1 MGRCVVCTHV
11 VYQPMEWL
19 LGPVCLGTVWV
30 GAVEWVWPSRAD
42 GCFSVNTWNELG
54 GSVKTCIKFQQSLVK
69 SRLVSNVERST
80 KPGRV
85 RCELNLCV
93 GSPVTE
99 AYGKSDEVSESS
111 RSYVGDGQ
119 RLCIKHRE
127 FLQNDNRKKARK

>member
-1 MGRCVVCTHV
+1 
-11 VYQPMEWL
+11 MEKGVKQGKGSYPL
-19 LGPVCLGTVWV
+19 LSMKKDQANKTN
-30 GAVEWVWPSRAD
+30 VE
-42 GCFSVNTWNELG
+42 G
-54 GSVKTCIKFQQSLVK
+54 VKTHIKFQQSLVK
-69 SRLVSNVERST
+69 SRLVSNMEHST

-99 AYGKSDEVSESS
+99 AYRKSDEVSESS